1 MKEDRKKVIKEVRK
15 EDWKE
20 VREEVTKEVG
30 KEDGKEVRKEVIKE
44 VRLTHRN
51 RPDLSSSAA
60 IGPKLVLSFRG

>member
-30 KEDGKEVRKEVIKE
+30 KEDGKEVIKE

-60 IGPKLVLSFRG
+60 IGPKLVLFFRG